1 MVAGPSVEAPYLP
14 LTRARLERRE
24 VEFVRRAGLILRVYR
39 NERTAEAPLS
49 LPLPPRWDLLIGSHA
64 WDRLFRQRR
73 DECLGCGIPPG
84 ILIAGSEHLRVAP
97 ATQTTYFRLLG
108 SASGSEIVVLGTD

>member
-24 VEFVRRAGLILRVYR
+24 AEFVRRAGLILRVYR

-64 WDRLFRQRR
+64 WDRHFRQWR
-73 DECLGCGIPPG
+73 DEI
-84 ILIAGSEHLRVAP
+84 R
-97 ATQTTYFRLLG
+97 R
-108 SASGSEIVVLGTD
+108 